1 MASGHENR
9 ASRSNTWLHRPAA
22 NVKKTLANG
31 APSTHGHIDRQS
43 TDRDRHECS
52 GGLGLEAGK
61 RFVQL
66 PYELERILRGPFDPR
81 AIVRALTAERPAKPF
96 HVIDASTIQ
105 AEVSELKG
113 HHHEIE

>member
-1 MASGHENR
+1 MFWWPGM
-9 ASRSNTWLHRPAA
+9 
-22 NVKKTLANG
+22 
-31 APSTHGHIDRQS
+31 
-43 TDRDRHECS
+43 
-52 GGLGLEAGK
+52 EAGK

-81 AIVRALTAERPAKPF
+81 AIVRALTAERSAKPL